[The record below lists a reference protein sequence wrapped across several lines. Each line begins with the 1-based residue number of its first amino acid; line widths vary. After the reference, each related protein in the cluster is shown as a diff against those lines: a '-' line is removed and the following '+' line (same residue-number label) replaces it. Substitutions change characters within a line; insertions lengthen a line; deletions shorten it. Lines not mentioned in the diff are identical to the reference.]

1 MCEINKE
8 TVLDDYQSLL
18 YFDNGLEFEVGF
30 CEELQ
35 EEYLDFIRE
44 MVEKYNLDVELSVSG
59 DFLEIIYENALNVD
73 KVVFYIIKD
82 KLEYELLK

>member
-1 MCEINKE
+1 MDKE
-8 TVLDDYQSLL
+8 EVLDDYQSLL
-18 YFDNGLEFEVGF
+18 YFDNGLEFEVEF
-30 CEELQ
+30 SEELQ
-35 EEYLDFIRE
+35 EDYLEFIRE